1 MHVQIPTAIA
11 FVLCDESISGAGVI
25 ILAALVVAAAVVMLK
40 FHLSSALLRKI
51 FIIASIV
58 CFAAMAAV
66 AVVGLDLLS
75 ELIRE
80 HGITEWITVD
90 FLLAACV
97 IGIIASVRIARRG
110 RPFPVGMF
118 LAYGYFVAFYRESE
132 WGAAFYGDQRLWRRR
147 HLINPRAY
155 WDISYFEKFSR
166 KLDNLHPPETLYAV
180 HLITA
185 GLMILLGAI
194 AVVYIIRHRETFVK
208 QMRKLPATAHGRY
221 FLLGLGAYLGAH
233 VIGKIIHWIHE
244 AMHVTGFPHRLVEEP
259 LELWGATAF
268 FFSMLAIWPRKRGQE
283 PFWDSKDNSSI

>member
-1 MHVQIPTAIA
+1 MHVQIPTAMA
-11 FVLCDESISGAGVI
+11 FALCDESIGEVGVL

-40 FHLSSALLRKI
+40 LHLSFAALRKI

-58 CFAAMAAV
+58 CFAAMATV

-80 HGITEWITVD
+80 HGIAEWLAVD

-97 IGIIASVRIARRG
+97 IGLIATVRAMRLG
-110 RPFPVGMF
+110 RPLPVGVF

-132 WGAAFYGDQRLWRRR
+132 WGAAFYGGERLWRRR

-155 WDISYFEKFSR
+155 WDISYFDTFSR

-194 AVVYIIRHRETFVK
+194 AVAYIIRHRKAFVK
-208 QMRKLPATAHGRY
+208 QMRKLSATAYGRY
-221 FLLGLGAYLGAH
+221 FLLGLGGYLGAH

-259 LELWGATAF
+259 LELWGAMAF
-268 FFSMLAIWPRKRGQE
+268 FFSMLALWRVGEDRR
-283 PFWDSKDNSSI
+283 SIT